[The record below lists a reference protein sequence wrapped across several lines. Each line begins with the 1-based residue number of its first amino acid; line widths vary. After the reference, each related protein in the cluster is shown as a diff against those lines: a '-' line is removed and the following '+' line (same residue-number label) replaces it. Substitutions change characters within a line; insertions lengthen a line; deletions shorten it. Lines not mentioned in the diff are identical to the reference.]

1 MDNKKQLYKDAMDLL
16 TSLHSAIYGA
26 GGNGIPSISYY
37 WDRPLIDFL
46 AEVCGPNNV
55 RFVYNK
61 PESQPLTKK
70 DVVDEI
76 NRRIETSDRLRSFSS
91 HSDVISASLKD
102 LRDWIVERGLD
113 NERKL

>member
-1 MDNKKQLYKDAMDLL
+1 MDVKKQLYKDAMDLL
-16 TSLHSAIYGA
+16 TSLHSAIHGA

-76 NRRIETSDRLRSFSS
+76 NRRIDSCGRVSAFSS
-91 HSDVISASLKD
+91 QADAISTELKD